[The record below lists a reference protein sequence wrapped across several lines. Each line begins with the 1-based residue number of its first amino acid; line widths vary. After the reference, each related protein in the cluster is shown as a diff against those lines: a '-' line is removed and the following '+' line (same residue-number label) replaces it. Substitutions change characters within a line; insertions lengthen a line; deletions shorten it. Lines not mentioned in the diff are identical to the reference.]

1 MSQAHCGGRELSAN
15 LSLSIMRAFLDSMV
29 LKPLFHAESS
39 RPTSS
44 SISLAGGKTL
54 FPSRAG

>member
-15 LSLSIMRAFLDSMV
+15 LSLSIMRAFLDTMV
-29 LKPLFHAESS
+29 LKPLSHAESS
-39 RPTSS
+39 TSS